1 MTNWQQRAGRGGV
14 ADFRKLYEWYFKWL
28 TGKVMSLFIIRDED
42 PTEQTKTIDWDYFKM
57 NLILDGQICL
67 TDFAGKLYACIGNR
81 GGAPN
86 EYYLPTRFI
95 IANPV
100 LGSKE
105 VKIGKDG
112 IVIYNTLVDKYVW
125 TGSGPIFASG
135 LDDYISQ
142 TATLLADNII
152 SINCVQ
158 VNTRVSTFF
167 TADSESQAIAGEKIL
182 KKMYAGMP
190 YQILRSDLLEKLNVN
205 PVNVAAAA
213 QNVTELI
220 ELHNYIISSFFQ
232 NIGIRAN
239 NNMKRE
245 RLVTDEVDAQNDY
258 LEINI
263 LEFLAPWQKGLDAV
277 NELYGTKFKVEINPV
292 LLNELISE
300 CEGASEPA
308 EGASE
313 PAEAAAPEEA
323 APADGEQQTETDPTE
338 EEATPEDAA
347 AAEEDPAEP
356 EEDAAA
362 AAEPEPEEDPIEAIE
377 EKEEQISDIID
388 LINDKQPEEE
398 EGKEEEE
405 ENESE
410 SEDAASDTN

>member
-1 MTNWQQRAGRGGV
+1 MTNWQARAGRGGL
-14 ADFRKLYEWYFKWL
+14 ADFKKLYDWYFKWL
-28 TGKVMSLFIIRDED
+28 TGKLMSLFIIYDEE
-42 PTEQTKTIDWDYFKM
+42 PTEATASIDWDYFKM
-57 NLILDGQICL
+57 NLILDGEICI
-67 TDFAGKLYACIGNR
+67 TDFKGKLYSCIGSR

-95 IANPV
+95 IANPI

-105 VKIGKDG
+105 VEIGKTG
-112 IVIYNTLVDKYVW
+112 VVIYNTLVDKYVW
-125 TGSGPIFASG
+125 TGTGCIFASG

-167 TADSESQAIAGEKIL
+167 TADSDAQAIAGEKIL
-182 KKMYAGMP
+182 KKMYAGKP
-190 YQILRSDLLEKLNVN
+190 YQILRSDLIEKLNVN
-205 PVNVAAAA
+205 PVNAAAAA

-245 RLVTDEVDAQNDY
+245 RLVTNEVDAQNDY

-277 NELYGTKFKVEINPV
+277 NEMYGTKFNVKLNPV
-292 LLNELISE
+292 LINELIDE
-300 CEGASEPA
+300 CEGA
-308 EGASE
+308 
-313 PAEAAAPEEA
+313 
-323 APADGEQQTETDPTE
+323 
-338 EEATPEDAA
+338 
-347 AAEEDPAEP
+347 AEP

-362 AAEPEPEEDPIEAIE
+362 AAEPEEDAAAAEPEEDAAAAEPEEDPIEVIKD
-377 EKEEQISDIID
+377 KEEEISDIID
-388 LINDKQPEEE
+388 LINDN
-398 EGKEEEE
+398 EGKEGE
-405 ENESE
+405 ENEPGTEAAE
-410 SEDAASDTN
+410 SDAD

>member
-105 VKIGKDG
+105 VKIGEDG

-205 PVNVAAAA
+205 PVNAAAAA

-300 CEGASEPA
+300 CEGASD
-308 EGASE
+308 

-338 EEATPEDAA
+338 EAAAPEDAA
-347 AAEEDPAEP
+347 ASEEDP
-356 EEDAAA
+356 A
-362 AAEPEPEEDPIEAIE
+362 AAEPEPEPGPIEAIE

-398 EGKEEEE
+398 EGKEEEKNE
-405 ENESE
+405 FESE
-410 SEDAASDTN
+410 SEDAASDTD

>member
-105 VKIGKDG
+105 VKIGEDG

-205 PVNVAAAA
+205 PVNAAAAA

-300 CEGASEPA
+300 C

>member
-14 ADFRKLYEWYFKWL
+14 ADFQKLYEWYFKWL
-28 TGKVMSLFIIRDED
+28 TGKVMSLFIIQDED

-67 TDFAGKLYACIGNR
+67 TDFGGKLYACIGNR

-105 VKIGKDG
+105 VKIGEDG

-167 TADSESQAIAGEKIL
+167 TADSESQAIAGEGIL
-182 KKMYAGMP
+182 KKMYAGKP

-205 PVNVAAAA
+205 PVNAAAAA

-300 CEGASEPA
+300 CEGASK
-308 EGASE
+308 
-313 PAEAAAPEEA
+313 PAEAAAEEEA
-323 APADGEQQTETDPTE
+323 APADDEQQTETESDPTE
-338 EEATPEDAA
+338 EDSAPEDAA

-356 EEDAAA
+356 EEDAA

-388 LINDKQPEEE
+388 LINGKPEE
-398 EGKEEEE
+398 EGKEEE

-410 SEDAASDTN
+410 SEDPESDAD

>member
-105 VKIGKDG
+105 VKIGEDG
-112 IVIYNTLVDKYVW
+112 IVIYNTLIDKYVW

-167 TADSESQAIAGEKIL
+167 TADSEAQAIAGEGIL
-182 KKMYAGMP
+182 RKMYAGKP

-205 PVNVAAAA
+205 PVNAAAAA
-213 QNVTELI
+213 QNVKELI
-220 ELHNYIISSFFQ
+220 ELNNYIISSFFQ

-308 EGASE
+308 E
-313 PAEAAAPEEA
+313 AAA
-323 APADGEQQTETDPTE
+323 
-338 EEATPEDAA
+338 PEDAA
-347 AAEEDPAEP
+347 AAEEDPAKP
-356 EEDAAA
+356 EEDAA

-388 LINDKQPEEE
+388 MINDKPEEDNE
-398 EGKEEEE
+398 EGKEEE

-410 SEDAASDTN
+410 SESEDAASDID

>member
-1 MTNWQQRAGRGGV
+1 MTNWQARAGRGGV
-14 ADFRKLYEWYFKWL
+14 ADFQKLYEWYFKWL
-28 TGKVMSLFIIRDED
+28 TGKVMSLFIISDED
-42 PTEQTKTIDWDYFKM
+42 PTEATASIDWDYFKM
-57 NLILDGQICL
+57 NLILDGEICI
-67 TDFAGKLYACIGNR
+67 TDFKEKLYACIGSR

-95 IANPV
+95 IANPI

-105 VKIGKDG
+105 VEIGKTG
-112 IVIYNTLVDKYVW
+112 VVIYNTLVDKYVW
-125 TGSGPIFASG
+125 TGTGCIFASG
-135 LDDYISQ
+135 LYDYIAQ

-158 VNTRVSTFF
+158 VNTRVSIFF
-167 TADSESQAIAGEKIL
+167 TAESESQALAGEKIL
-182 KKMYAGMP
+182 KKMYAGCP
-190 YQILRSDLLEKLNVN
+190 YQILRSDLVDKLNVN
-205 PVNVAAAA
+205 PVNAAAA
-213 QNVTELI
+213 TQNVKELI

-277 NELYGTKFKVEINPV
+277 NEMYGTKLSVKLNPV
-292 LLNELISE
+292 LINELIDE

-308 EGASE
+308 EKD
-313 PAEAAAPEEA
+313 AAAEPVEEEA
-323 APADGEQQTETDPTE
+323 A
-338 EEATPEDAA
+338 
-347 AAEEDPAEP
+347 AEP

-362 AAEPEPEEDPIEAIE
+362 AEPEEDAAAEPEEEAAAAEPEEDPIEVIKD
-377 EKEEQISDIID
+377 KEEEISEIID
-388 LINDKQPEEE
+388 LINDN

-405 ENESE
+405 NEPGTEAAE
-410 SEDAASDTN
+410 SDAD

>member
-1 MTNWQQRAGRGGV
+1 MTNWQARAGRGGL
-14 ADFRKLYEWYFKWL
+14 ADFKKLYDWYFKWL
-28 TGKVMSLFIIRDED
+28 TGKLMSLFIIYDEE
-42 PTEQTKTIDWDYFKM
+42 PTEATASIDWDYFKM
-57 NLILDGQICL
+57 NLILDGEICI
-67 TDFAGKLYACIGNR
+67 TDFKGKLYSCIGSR

-95 IANPV
+95 IANPI

-105 VKIGKDG
+105 VEIGKTG
-112 IVIYNTLVDKYVW
+112 VVIYNTLVDKYVW
-125 TGSGPIFASG
+125 TGTGCIFASG

-167 TADSESQAIAGEKIL
+167 TADSDAQAIAGEKIL
-182 KKMYAGMP
+182 KKMYAGKP
-190 YQILRSDLLEKLNVN
+190 YQILRSDLIEKLNVN
-205 PVNVAAAA
+205 PVNAAAAA

-245 RLVTDEVDAQNDY
+245 RLVTNEVDAQNDY

-277 NELYGTKFKVEINPV
+277 NEMYGTKFNVKLNPV
-292 LLNELISE
+292 LINELIDE
-300 CEGASEPA
+300 CEGA
-308 EGASE
+308 
-313 PAEAAAPEEA
+313 
-323 APADGEQQTETDPTE
+323 
-338 EEATPEDAA
+338 
-347 AAEEDPAEP
+347 AEP

-362 AAEPEPEEDPIEAIE
+362 AAEPEEDAAAAEPEEDAAAAEPEEDAAAAEPEEDPIEVIKD
-377 EKEEQISDIID
+377 KEEEISDIID
-388 LINDKQPEEE
+388 LINDN
-398 EGKEEEE
+398 EGKEGE
-405 ENESE
+405 ENEPGTEAAE
-410 SEDAASDTN
+410 SDAD

>member
-105 VKIGKDG
+105 VKIGEDG

-167 TADSESQAIAGEKIL
+167 TADSEAQAVAGEGIL
-182 KKMYAGMP
+182 RKMYAGKP

-205 PVNVAAAA
+205 PVNAAAAA

-277 NELYGTKFKVEINPV
+277 NELYGTKFKVELNPV

-300 CEGASEPA
+300 CEGASK
-308 EGASE
+308 

-323 APADGEQQTETDPTE
+323 APADGEQQQTETESDPTE
-338 EEATPEDAA
+338 EEAAPEDAA

-362 AAEPEPEEDPIEAIE
+362 AEPESEEDPIEAIE

-398 EGKEEEE
+398 EEGKEEE

-410 SEDAASDTN
+410 SESEDVASDID

>member
-57 NLILDGQICL
+57 NLILDGQVCL
-67 TDFAGKLYACIGNR
+67 TDFDGKFYACIGNR

-105 VKIGKDG
+105 VKIGEDG

-167 TADSESQAIAGEKIL
+167 TADSEAQAIAGEKIL

-205 PVNVAAAA
+205 PVNAAAAA

-263 LEFLAPWQKGLDAV
+263 LEFLATWQKGLDEF

-292 LLNELISE
+292 MLNELIKE
-300 CEGASEPA
+300 C

-313 PAEAAAPEEA
+313 PAEAAADEEA
-323 APADGEQQTETDPTE
+323 APADGEQQQTETESDSTE
-338 EEATPEDAA
+338 EEAAPEDAA

-356 EEDAAA
+356 EEDAA

-388 LINDKQPEEE
+388 MINDKPE
-398 EGKEEEE
+398 EGKEEE

-410 SEDAASDTN
+410 SESEDAASDVD

>member
-14 ADFRKLYEWYFKWL
+14 ANFRKLYEWYFKWL

-105 VKIGKDG
+105 VKIGEDG

-167 TADSESQAIAGEKIL
+167 TADSESQAIAGETIL

-190 YQILRSDLLEKLNVN
+190 YQILRSDLLEQLNVN
-205 PVNVAAAA
+205 PVNAAAAA

-308 EGASE
+308 E
-313 PAEAAAPEEA
+313 AAA
-323 APADGEQQTETDPTE
+323 
-338 EEATPEDAA
+338 PEDAA

-362 AAEPEPEEDPIEAIE
+362 AEPEAEEDPIEAIE

-388 LINDKQPEEE
+388 LINDKPEEEE

-405 ENESE
+405 NESE
-410 SEDAASDTN
+410 SESAESDAD

>member
-42 PTEQTKTIDWDYFKM
+42 PTEQTVSIDWDYFKM

-67 TDFAGKLYACIGNR
+67 TDFDGKLYACIGNR

-105 VKIGKDG
+105 VKIGEDG

-167 TADSESQAIAGEKIL
+167 TADSEAQAIAGEKIL

-205 PVNVAAAA
+205 PVNAAAAA

-277 NELYGTKFKVEINPV
+277 NKLYGTKFKVEINPV
-292 LLNELISE
+292 LLNELLSE

-308 EGASE
+308 E
-313 PAEAAAPEEA
+313 AAAEEEA
-323 APADGEQQTETDPTE
+323 SSTEGEQQTETKSDPTE
-338 EEATPEDAA
+338 EEAAPEDAA
-347 AAEEDPAEP
+347 AAEDPAEP
-356 EEDAAA
+356 EENAA
-362 AAEPEPEEDPIEAIE
+362 AAEPEPEEDSIEAIE

-388 LINDKQPEEE
+388 LINGKTEE
-398 EGKEEEE
+398 EGKEDEK
-405 ENESE
+405 NESE
-410 SEDAASDTN
+410 SEDPESYAN

>member
-1 MTNWQQRAGRGGV
+1 MTNWQERAGRGGM

-42 PTEQTKTIDWDYFKM
+42 PTEQTASIDWDYFKM

-67 TDFAGKLYACIGNR
+67 TDFGGKLYACIGNR

-105 VKIGKDG
+105 VKIGEDG

-125 TGSGPIFASG
+125 TGSSPIFASG

-167 TADSESQAIAGEKIL
+167 TADSESQAVAGEKIL
-182 KKMYAGMP
+182 KKMYAGKP

-205 PVNVAAAA
+205 PVNAAAAA

-308 EGASE
+308 EA
-313 PAEAAAPEEA
+313 AEEDA
-323 APADGEQQTETDPTE
+323 APADGEQQQTETESDPTE
-338 EEATPEDAA
+338 EDAAPEDAA

-362 AAEPEPEEDPIEAIE
+362 AEPEAEEDPIEAIE

-405 ENESE
+405 NELE
-410 SEDAASDTN
+410 SEDAESDAD